1 VHWKKESIDITGF
14 IVIYCHRPMIQMSCS
29 HFFVRRIRHQTARF
43 LPKKDSMKRILFV
56 GGNYPYRHPEKRNT
70 MLTILLEII
79 ELKPE
84 SHPEKTWRIWKKRF
98 YMFFLE

>member
-1 VHWKKESIDITGF
+1 VCIGRRRASILSVLSLSIATNDDSNL
-14 IVIYCHRPMIQMSCS
+14 MLA
-29 HFFVRRIRHQTARF
+29 FFGRRIRHQTARF

-84 SHPEKTWRIWKKRF
+84 THPEKTWRIWKKRF

>member
-1 VHWKKESIDITGF
+1 
-14 IVIYCHRPMIQMSCS
+14 
-29 HFFVRRIRHQTARF
+29 
-43 LPKKDSMKRILFV
+43 MKRILFV

-84 SHPEKTWRIWKKRF
+84 THPEKTWRIWKKRF